1 MFTDDDISEASQET
15 TQETVYDLTDI
26 KVSVQA
32 VSLCLNKEEYSLAK
46 AKVSSLNCHL
56 KLEGPNQDIAGSIG
70 KFSLMDMSPNGK
82 LYKEKWVYSCLFGP
96 TKVRSC
102 AVGLAYLSIT
112 AIT

>member
-1 MFTDDDISEASQET
+1 MYYHIDFSGLYHFQLFHDYHIDQNPHCYLFTDDDISEASQET

-82 LYKEKWVYSCLFGP
+82 LYKEK
-96 TKVRSC
+96 
-102 AVGLAYLSIT
+102 
-112 AIT
+112 